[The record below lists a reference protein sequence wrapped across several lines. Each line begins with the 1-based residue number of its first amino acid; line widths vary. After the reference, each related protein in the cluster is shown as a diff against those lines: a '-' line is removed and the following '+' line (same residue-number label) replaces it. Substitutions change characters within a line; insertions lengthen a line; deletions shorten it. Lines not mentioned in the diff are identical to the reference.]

1 VSEGSSLD
9 IVRVLG
15 FISEDD
21 GSTWRAEV
29 QCCFPPYSL
38 LSCDN
43 IAGNCDMYRD
53 KAAVRVEA
61 AEQMYEL
68 YSPSCPLCL
77 TVCEIAD
84 SNRKSYN

>member
-29 QCCFPPYSL
+29 QCCFPPHSL

-43 IAGNCDMYRD
+43 TAGDCGTFTGI
-53 KAAVRVEA
+53 KLKVRVQA
-61 AEQMYEL
+61 AEQMYEV
-68 YSPSCPLCL
+68 YSKVIYPMLGRCKI
-77 TVCEIAD
+77 TD
-84 SNRKSYN
+84 SNQQSR